1 MTNGVT
7 KEEAIESL
15 EAQRDCIILSCHG
28 GCHGGKECDE
38 CDFMYAKGTM
48 GTMRQA
54 LDMAITALK
63 ERKIGKWIKQNPMV
77 DTEECSECGWNIVS
91 EELETPYCPYCGA
104 KMEGAE
110 DETHGDA

>member
-1 MTNGVT
+1 MTKEVT

-15 EAQRDCIILSCHG
+15 EAQRDCIILSCQG

-54 LDMAITALK
+54 LDMAIMALK
-63 ERKIGKWIKQNPMV
+63 ERKIGKWV
-77 DTEECSECGWNIVS
+77 VLHDEYGDVVEAVCSLCDKNGNHTWQ
-91 EELETPYCPYCGA
+91 YCPNCGA
-104 KMEGAE
+104 KMEGTE
-110 DETHGDA
+110 NESCC